1 MRHATDRIW
10 STIANNHQP
19 NISSHIDHPIR
30 QAGYPPDQSTDE
42 TNSTRDKPDYPSLP
56 KPDWLRGYAQL
67 VTDRVSEGW
76 SCYMVTILFSQLPGS
91 RQAILHRMR
100 DEVARVYS
108 TLVTDVHRK
117 PKNARPGQLPVL
129 IGAFDLPVY
138 KVDRSNAPPVRCNG
152 GLHLHTL
159 VLIPPSARL
168 KGSLVDYFQ
177 DKQDLYVRLDKP
189 IQRIHVQPIVDG
201 HDRVVDYMFK
211 NVLRRR
217 LSYDDALVVLP
228 RSRTE
233 L

>member
-1 MRHATDRIW
+1 MRQATDRIW

-19 NISSHIDHPIR
+19 IISSQIDHSVR
-30 QAGYPPDQSTDE
+30 QAEFTLDQSSDE
-42 TNSTRDKPDYPSLP
+42 INSGMDQPDYSNST
-56 KPDWLRGYAQL
+56 KPDWIDGYAQL
-67 VTDRVSEGW
+67 IADRVSDEW
-76 SCYMVTILFSQLPGS
+76 TCYLVTILFSQLPGS

-100 DEVARVYS
+100 DEVTRVYS

-117 PKNARPGQLPVL
+117 PKKTHPDQLPVL

-138 KVDRSNAPPVRCNG
+138 KADRSNAPLVLCNG
-152 GLHLHTL
+152 GLHLHAL
-159 VLIPPSARL
+159 VLVPPSSRL

-177 DKQDLYVRLDKP
+177 DKHGLYVRPDKP
-189 IQRIHVQPIVDG
+189 VQRIHVKPVVDG
-201 HDRVVDYMFK
+201 HDRVVDYVFK

-228 RSRTE
+228 KSRAE

>member
-30 QAGYPPDQSTDE
+30 QAGYPPDQPSDE
-42 TNSTRDKPDYPSLP
+42 TSPSGDELGYSSLTR
-56 KPDWLRGYAQL
+56 PDWLRGYAQL
-67 VTDRVSEGW
+67 VTDRVSDGW
-76 SCYMVTILFSQLPGS
+76 ICYMVTILFSQLPGS

-108 TLVTDVHRK
+108 TLVTDVNRK
-117 PKNARPGQLPVL
+117 PKKARPDQLPVL

-138 KVDRSNAPPVRCNG
+138 KLDRSKAPLVLCNG
-152 GLHLHTL
+152 GLHLHAL
-159 VLIPPSARL
+159 VLIPPSSRL

-177 DKQDLYVRLDKP
+177 DKQDLYVRPDKP
-189 IQRIHVQPIVDG
+189 IERIHVQPIVDG
-201 HDRVVDYMFK
+201 HDRVVDYVFK